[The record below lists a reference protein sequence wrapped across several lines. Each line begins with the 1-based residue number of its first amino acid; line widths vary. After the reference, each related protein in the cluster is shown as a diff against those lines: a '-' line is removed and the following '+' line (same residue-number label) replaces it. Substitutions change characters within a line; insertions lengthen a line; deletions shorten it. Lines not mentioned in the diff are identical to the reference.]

1 MHEKTSQKE
10 TWGARRGTRSA
21 GRPHL
26 EHQPGRFVSP
36 PFRISR
42 RERTV
47 GLKTKYQS
55 SPLRGVPQQ
64 QANALGGGADAR
76 AGMGFNVYAI
86 VSSIAL
92 ALLLL
97 YVGEAFPSIQQVLR
111 SAGYLGTFVLGI
123 LYSHSFT
130 SLPAAALL
138 LLMAKSQNVWL
149 AGTIATLGAVVGD
162 LVVFALFRSAKGF
175 ADEHP
180 KKTRY
185 ARWWAAVETKIPL
198 AWQPF
203 VMMAVV
209 ALFLLLPLP
218 NEFTDY
224 LLARTR
230 KVTTSTVLLI
240 SYVLNGIG
248 IYTCLWLARRG

>member
-1 MHEKTSQKE
+1 M
-10 TWGARRGTRSA
+10 TRNS
-21 GRPHL
+21 
-26 EHQPGRFVSP
+26 V
-36 PFRISR
+36 
-42 RERTV
+42 V
-47 GLKTKYQS
+47 GD
-55 SPLRGVPQQ
+55 
-64 QANALGGGADAR
+64 GADAR
-76 AGMGFNVYAI
+76 AGKGFNVYAI
-86 VSSIAL
+86 VASIAL
-92 ALLLL
+92 ALLLF
-97 YVGEAFPSIQQVLR
+97 YVGEAFPALQQVLR
-111 SAGYLGTFVLGI
+111 SAGYVGTFVLGI

-138 LLMAKSQNVWL
+138 LLMARSQNTWL

-180 KKTRY
+180 NKTRY
-185 ARWWAAVETKIPL
+185 ARWWAAIEAKIPL

-209 ALFLLLPLP
+209 AVFLLLPLP
-218 NEFTDY
+218 NEFADY

-230 KVTTSTVLLI
+230 KVKPSAVLLI

-248 IYTCLWLARRG
+248 IYTILWLARRG